1 MTSLARRTAGTV
13 LAAAV
18 VTVVLVGCSG
28 PTQLGERAA
37 SDAVVRLLEPTVFHS
52 YAPDIVEFA
61 EQVQGATE
69 GGGIVM
75 LDVEEGDAS
84 ARDEGEAI
92 GWITLGLTVSDTREP
107 TGYWGSEREQDPGP
121 YCFRVAF
128 DHWGVDDIRGADC
141 PERLVAVAAPPSERP
156 RIATNAEEAV
166 WTVLTGLPADLP
178 PETDVAAQVTAL
190 LEPHANGVTPL
201 ATVTVAVE
209 GGTIAVATGDEDDC
223 VLVSRSPAGEVQD
236 VYVPSVYLLPGEL
249 GCSADTAFADLRPP
263 H

>member
-1 MTSLARRTAGTV
+1 MPRLARRPAGV
-13 LAAAV
+13 LLAVAAA
-18 VTVVLVGCSG
+18 TLALVGCSG

-37 SDAVVRLLEPTVFHS
+37 SDAVVQLLEPTVFHS

-61 EQVQGATE
+61 EHVQGATE
-69 GGGIVM
+69 GGGIV
-75 LDVEEGDAS
+75 LLGVEEGDAS
-84 ARDEGEAI
+84 ARDDGEAI
-92 GWITLGLTVSDTREP
+92 GWITLGLTVSDTRAP

-141 PERLVAVAAPPSERP
+141 PEQLVAVDAPPSERP
-156 RIATNAEEAV
+156 RIAANAEEAV
-166 WTVLTGLPADLP
+166 WSVLTGLPADLP
-178 PETDVAAQVTAL
+178 PEADVAAQVTAL

-201 ATVTVAVE
+201 AEVTVAVD

-223 VLVSRSPAGEVQD
+223 VLVARSSDGVVRD
-236 VYVPSVYLLPGEL
+236 VHVPSVYLLPGEL
-249 GCSADTAFADLRPP
+249 GCTAGTAFADLRPP